1 MSDDELAEEEFD
13 LGMRNKHIKEIID
26 AKRRG
31 KTRSL
36 QKDWYIKHQLKNIGD
51 DTLEDNPALQTE
63 PIQNILRKSLHKKY
77 GIRSFGQTPMQ
88 RINLGQQLRERNSDE
103 GRELASRI
111 DRMER
116 SRNIRSRQNAEIL
129 DEELLQQSRLIH
141 GRTPVQVMDLENRL
155 RYRQNRSIGVGD
167 NISRAID
174 RERRRRDES
183 TRRERELF
191 NLNAV

>member
-1 MSDDELAEEEFD
+1 MTTSSEKLSKYTLKKQKGGWYENNFNNFREKAISENDKLKQTDQWWDNLKEELNFF
-13 LGMRNKHIKEIID
+13 
-26 AKRRG
+26 AK
-31 KTRSL
+31 
-36 QKDWYIKHQLKNIGD
+36 
-51 DTLEDNPALQTE
+51 
-63 PIQNILRKSLHKKY
+63 
-77 GIRSFGQTPMQ
+77 QTPMQ

-191 NLNAV
+191 NLNTV

>member
-1 MSDDELAEEEFD
+1 LYADEMSDDELAEEEFD

-31 KTRSL
+31 KSRTLER
-36 QKDWYIKHQLKNIGD
+36 DWYIKHQLENVGD
-51 DTLEDNPALQTE
+51 DTLEDAPALQTE
-63 PIQNILRKSLHKKY
+63 PMQNILRKSLQKNY

-116 SRNIRSRQNAEIL
+116 SRNIRSRQNAERL
-129 DEELLQQSRLIH
+129 DDELLQQSLQQSRLID
-141 GRTPVQVMDLENRL
+141 GRTPVQVMDLENQL
-155 RYRQNRSIGVGD
+155 RYRHNRSMGVG
-167 NISRAID
+167 
-174 RERRRRDES
+174 
-183 TRRERELF
+183 
-191 NLNAV
+191 